1 MLEIAEFGMIMNPCL
16 LVNSWSTGDTCV
28 LKVSSDQGLATAFWV
43 QFVRLF
49 LLLSFVR
56 SLLLLGCC
64 YSDIPLHILLK
75 KGKDK
80 RTWYSCAALDRG
92 GGEPPSSCCL
102 HEWYCFCSLHCEC
115 QEKATEGGVDLELL
129 GYLKCWTQRAAIRL
143 LTTSWTRCGWR
154 SCDCWCWIMTFM
166 RSGSVLSTSL
176 VCIALH
182 IGSLIKMDSAIYE
195 KNCGPKVKRR
205 TSFELG
211 SCSTGR
217 PPKKFSGKWVL

>member
-1 MLEIAEFGMIMNPCL
+1 MLELAEFGMIMNPCL

-49 LLLSFVR
+49 LLL
-56 SLLLLGCC
+56 LGCC
-64 YSDIPLHILLK
+64 YSDIPLH
-75 KGKDK
+75 
-80 RTWYSCAALDRG
+80 RG

-115 QEKATEGGVDLELL
+115 QEKATEGGVDLELA
-129 GYLKCWTQRAAIRL
+129 YLKCWTQRAAIRL

-182 IGSLIKMDSAIYE
+182 IGSLINGFCHFWKELWSQSE
-195 KNCGPKVKRR
+195 ETHQLGQ
-205 TSFELG
+205 LG

-217 PPKKFSGKWVL
+217 PPKKF